1 MSIKSHLER
10 QMQSQC
16 NTMLITHYVEMIK
29 NVKIKLMQKMVK
41 ALDSIPWKERQWGHA
56 GVRNVIAA

>member
-16 NTMLITHYVEMIK
+16 NTMLITHHVEMIK

-41 ALDSIPWKERQWGHA
+41 ALDSTPWKERQWGHA
-56 GVRNVIAA
+56 GVRNMIAA